1 MVETIFEYSLKM
13 IESMTKN
20 VTTYVIAAS
29 AILLLAACASPKNV
43 AYIQNSD
50 TFVADSSAFLYE
62 AHIMPKDVLTITVNT
77 VNPEISAPFNLMVSP
92 TLGNASTGSQT
103 VSSTRALQTYLVS
116 NDGTISFPV
125 LGTLKVGGLSKAEC
139 EKLIHDRIIRYLNG
153 KEDPV
158 VTVRMANYKIS
169 VLGEVARPGMF
180 TVNNEKINIFE
191 ALAQAGD
198 LTIYG
203 VRDRVKLIR
212 ENADG
217 KKRIY
222 TMNLNDANIINSPC
236 YYLQQNDIV
245 YVEPNKVK
253 ARNSSVG
260 QTTSLWLTSTSILVS
275 VASLLFNILK

>member
-1 MVETIFEYSLKM
+1 MVETIFEYSLKT

-20 VTTYVIAAS
+20 VTTNVIAAI

-43 AYIQNSD
+43 AYIQNSEA
-50 TFVADSSAFLYE
+50 FVADSSAFLYE
-62 AHIMPKDVLTITVNT
+62 AHIMPKDVLSITVST
-77 VNPEISAPFNLMVSP
+77 INPEISAPFNLVISP

-260 QTTSLWLTSTSILVS
+260 QTTTLWLTSTSILVS

>member
-1 MVETIFEYSLKM
+1 MRKFVYPWALA
-13 IESMTKN
+13 
-20 VTTYVIAAS
+20 VIAAFMLS
-29 AILLLAACASPKNV
+29 ACVSPRYV

-50 TFVADSSAFLYE
+50 SIDFNKSIYLYD
-62 AHIMPKDVLTITVNT
+62 ARIMPKDVLTITVNT
-77 VNPEISAPFNLMVSP
+77 VNPEASAPFNLVVSP
-92 TLGNASTGSQT
+92 TMTTNANGTQFGT
-103 VSSTRALQTYLVS
+103 NRALQSYLVG

-125 LGTLKVGGLSKAEC
+125 LGTLKVGGLTKVEC
-139 EKLIHDRIIRYLNG
+139 EKLIHDGILPFMNANENPI
-153 KEDPV
+153 

-203 VRDRVKLIR
+203 VRDHVKLIR
-212 ENADG
+212 EDAEG
-217 KKRIY
+217 KKEIHVL
-222 TMNLNDANIINSPC
+222 NLNDANIISSP
-236 YYLQQNDIV
+236 YYNLQQNDII

-260 QTTSLWLTSTSILVS
+260 QSTSLLLTATSILIS
-275 VASLLFNILK
+275 LTSLLYNILK

>member
-1 MVETIFEYSLKM
+1 
-13 IESMTKN
+13 MTKN
-20 VTTYVIAAS
+20 VTTYVIAAI

-92 TLGNASTGSQT
+92 TLGNASTGGQT

-139 EKLIHDRIIRYLNG
+139 EQLIHDRIVRYLNG

-217 KKRIY
+217 KKHIY
-222 TMNLNDANIINSPC
+222 TMNLNDANIIHSPC
-236 YYLQQNDIV
+236 YYLQQNDVV

-253 ARNSSVG
+253 AHNSSVG
-260 QTTSLWLTSTSILVS
+260 QTTTLWLTSTSILVS

>member
-1 MVETIFEYSLKM
+1 
-13 IESMTKN
+13 MTKN
-20 VTTYVIAAS
+20 VTTNVVAAI
-29 AILLLAACASPKNV
+29 AILLFAACASPKNV

-50 TFVADSSAFLYE
+50 AFVADSSAFLYE

-77 VNPEISAPFNLMVSP
+77 INPEISAPFNLMVSA
-92 TLGNASTGSQT
+92 TLGTSSTGSQT
-103 VSSTRALQTYLVS
+103 VSSNRALQTYLVS

-125 LGTLKVGGLSKAEC
+125 LGKLKVGGLSKVEC

>member
-1 MVETIFEYSLKM
+1 
-13 IESMTKN
+13 MTKN
-20 VTTYVIAAS
+20 VTTNVIAAL
-29 AILLLAACASPKNV
+29 AILLLSACTSPKNV
-43 AYIQNSD
+43 AYIQNSG
-50 TFVADSSAFLYE
+50 TFAADSSAFLYE

-139 EKLIHDRIIRYLNG
+139 EKLIHDRILRYLNG

-180 TVNNEKINIFE
+180 TVNNEEINIFE
-191 ALAQAGD
+191 ALALAGD

-212 ENADG
+212 KDADG
-217 KKRIY
+217 KRQIY
-222 TMNLNDANIINSPC
+222 TMNLNDANIITSPC
-236 YYLQQNDIV
+236 YYLQQNDVV

-260 QTTSLWLTSTSILVS
+260 QTTSLWLTSTSIMIS
-275 VASLLFNILK
+275 VASLLFNIFK

>member
-1 MVETIFEYSLKM
+1 
-13 IESMTKN
+13 
-20 VTTYVIAAS
+20 
-29 AILLLAACASPKNV
+29 
-43 AYIQNSD
+43 
-50 TFVADSSAFLYE
+50 
-62 AHIMPKDVLTITVNT
+62 
-77 VNPEISAPFNLMVSP
+77 MVSA
-92 TLGNASTGSQT
+92 TLGTSSTGSQT
-103 VSSTRALQTYLVS
+103 VSSNRALQTYLVS

-125 LGTLKVGGLSKAEC
+125 LGTLKVGGLSKVEC

-158 VTVRMANYKIS
+158 VSVRMANYKIS

-180 TVNNEKINIFE
+180 TVNSEEINIFE
-191 ALAQAGD
+191 ALALAGD

-203 VRDRVKLIR
+203 VRDHVKIIR
-212 ENADG
+212 KDADG
-217 KKRIY
+217 KRNVYIL
-222 TMNLNDANIINSPC
+222 NLNDANIISSPC

>member
-1 MVETIFEYSLKM
+1 MVETIFEYSLKT

-20 VTTYVIAAS
+20 VTTYVIAAI

-43 AYIQNSD
+43 AYIQNSEA
-50 TFVADSSAFLYE
+50 FVADSSAFLYE
-62 AHIMPKDVLTITVNT
+62 AHIMPKDVLSITVST
-77 VNPEISAPFNLMVSP
+77 INPEISAPFNLVISP

-191 ALAQAGD
+191 ALAH
-198 LTIYG
+198 
-203 VRDRVKLIR
+203 RVKLIR

-260 QTTSLWLTSTSILVS
+260 QTTTLWLTSTSILVS

>member
-1 MVETIFEYSLKM
+1 
-13 IESMTKN
+13 MTKN
-20 VTTYVIAAS
+20 VIANVIAA
-29 AILLLAACASPKNV
+29 LALMSLSCCSSVKDV

-50 TFVADSSAFLYE
+50 SFAADSTAFLYE
-62 AHIMPKDVLTITVNT
+62 AHIMPKDVLTITVST
-77 VNPEISAPFNLMVSP
+77 VNPEISAPFNLMISP
-92 TLGNASTGSQT
+92 TLGNSSTGSQT
-103 VSSTRALQTYLVS
+103 LSTSRALQTYLVS
-116 NDGTISFPV
+116 NEGTISFPV
-125 LGTLKVGGLSKAEC
+125 LGTLEVGGLSKAEC

-153 KEDPV
+153 NEDPV

-169 VLGEVARPGMF
+169 VLGDVARPGMY

-217 KKRIY
+217 KKTIY

-236 YYLQQNDIV
+236 YYLQQNDII

-260 QTTSLWLTSTSILVS
+260 QTTSIWLTSTSVMVS
-275 VASLLFNILK
+275 VISLLFNILR

>member
-1 MVETIFEYSLKM
+1 
-13 IESMTKN
+13 MTKN
-20 VTTYVIAAS
+20 VTTYVIAAI
-29 AILLLAACASPKNV
+29 AILLLSACVSPKNV

-50 TFVADSSAFLYE
+50 TFAADSSAFLYE

-77 VNPEISAPFNLMVSP
+77 INPEISAPFNLMVSA
-92 TLGNASTGSQT
+92 TLGTSSTGSQT
-103 VSSTRALQTYLVS
+103 VSSNRALQTYLVS

-125 LGTLKVGGLSKAEC
+125 LGKLKVGGLSKVEC

-180 TVNNEKINIFE
+180 TVNGEEINIFE
-191 ALAQAGD
+191 ALALAGD

-203 VRDRVKLIR
+203 VRDHVKIIR
-212 ENADG
+212 KDADG
-217 KKRIY
+217 KRNVYIL
-222 TMNLNDANIINSPC
+222 NLNDANIISSPC

>member
-1 MVETIFEYSLKM
+1 
-13 IESMTKN
+13 MTKN
-20 VTTYVIAAS
+20 VTSNVVAAI
-29 AILLLAACASPKNV
+29 AILLLSACASPKNV
-43 AYIQNSD
+43 AYIQNSEA
-50 TFVADSSAFLYE
+50 FVADSSAFLYE

-139 EKLIHDRIIRYLNG
+139 EKLIHDRIVRYLNG

-180 TVNNEKINIFE
+180 TVGNEEINIFE
-191 ALAQAGD
+191 ALALAGD

-212 ENADG
+212 KDADG
-217 KKRIY
+217 KRNVY
-222 TMNLNDANIINSPC
+222 TLNLNDINIINSPC
-236 YYLQQNDIV
+236 YYLQQNDVV

-260 QTTSLWLTSTSILVS
+260 QTTTLWLTSTSILVS